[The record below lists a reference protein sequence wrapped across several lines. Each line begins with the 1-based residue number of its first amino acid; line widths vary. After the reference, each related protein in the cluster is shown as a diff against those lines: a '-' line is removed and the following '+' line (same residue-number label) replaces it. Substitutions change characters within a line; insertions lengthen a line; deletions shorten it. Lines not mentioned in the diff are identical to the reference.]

1 MHCLRDGAG
10 DHARQYHRLLLS
22 LQRSPGLDV
31 VSILLVGPPPW
42 VRRAL
47 SDRMAHR
54 SRKKFQVGL
63 SRFFFFLIEPCAG
76 LWVSAHSLAL
86 VDAARWK
93 AAVDL
98 WHKKVTLTC
107 TNFRGGAS
115 PSPAGAAHREGSC
128 IGRVAVKCHQK
139 LFSRGFLCCTTR
151 NRLPSDGR
159 PLTKL

>member
-54 SRKKFQVGL
+54 SRKKLQVA
-63 SRFFFFLIEPCAG
+63 FDPVFFLSYRTVRGPTPTLYRYRIIAR
-76 LWVSAHSLAL
+76 
-86 VDAARWK
+86 VD
-93 AAVDL
+93 
-98 WHKKVTLTC
+98 TLT
-107 TNFRGGAS
+107 TSR
-115 PSPAGAAHREGSC
+115 
-128 IGRVAVKCHQK
+128 AVQG
-139 LFSRGFLCCTTR
+139 L
-151 NRLPSDGR
+151 
-159 PLTKL
+159 